1 MTATLDTAADSH
13 TDVVTADPT
22 PDTVS
27 DTVTDTVSDTVTA
40 TASTR
45 ESRAAARAA
54 MTEAEHG
61 QYTHAFVWATVGLLI
76 SLAGFGFVAMR
87 DGAANHAAT
96 TSVSSTTGP

>member
-22 PDTVS
+22 TDT
-27 DTVTDTVSDTVTA
+27 DTDTVSDTVTA

>member
-13 TDVVTADPT
+13 IDVVAADMTTDPT
-22 PDTVS
+22 S
-27 DTVTDTVSDTVTA
+27 DTAPA

>member
-22 PDTVS
+22 P
-27 DTVTDTVSDTVTA
+27 DTVSDTVTA

>member
-13 TDVVTADPT
+13 IDVVTADPT
-22 PDTVS
+22 TDT
-27 DTVTDTVSDTVTA
+27 DTDTDTVSDTVTA

-76 SLAGFGFVAMR
+76 SLVGFGFVAMR

-96 TSVSSTTGP
+96 TSVSSTTAP

>member
-13 TDVVTADPT
+13 IDVVTAGPTTDPT
-22 PDTVS
+22 
-27 DTVTDTVSDTVTA
+27 TDPTTGPTTGTAPA

>member
-1 MTATLDTAADSH
+1 
-13 TDVVTADPT
+13 
-22 PDTVS
+22 
-27 DTVTDTVSDTVTA
+27 
-40 TASTR
+40 
-45 ESRAAARAA
+45 

-96 TSVSSTTGP
+96 TSVSSTTAP